1 MIKRISSEDE
11 LLVLT
16 KSGIE
21 AQKIRA
27 LFKSYGTDYDFCSF
41 YKSDN
46 FIITRFYDEFVICK
60 YDEADNNI
68 LDELGEFLIF
78 SGFSKILCAEDV
90 GETLNDMLL
99 LNCKK
104 LNVME
109 FCGEYP
115 KVCDNVTE
123 LSLTEAYDILKT
135 SFEINYEPW
144 YLDMSHRIRHG
155 VSKLYGN
162 DSSVLCVQHNLCGE
176 ALLSQIAT
184 IPEKRG
190 QGKASELILSVC
202 KTLCNSKVFLLCE
215 DKHLSFYKR
224 LGFIQS
230 EFKCE
235 LSE

>member
-1 MIKRISSEDE
+1 MIKRIISEDD
-11 LLVLT
+11 LLMLP

-27 LFKSYGTDYDFCSF
+27 LLKAYGTNYDFCSF
-41 YKSDN
+41 YKSDE
-46 FIITRFYDEFVICK
+46 FILARFYDEFVICEYGK
-60 YDEADNNI
+60 ADNI
-68 LDELGEFLIF
+68 KLDELCEFLTF
-78 SGFSKILCAEDV
+78 SGFSKIFCSENVAVVLKGD
-90 GETLNDMLL
+90 LS

-104 LNVME
+104 LNLMK
-109 FCGEYP
+109 FCGKAPE
-115 KVCDNVTE
+115 VCGNYTE

-135 SFEINYEPW
+135 SFEINFESW

-155 VSKLYGN
+155 ISKLYGN
-162 DSSVLCVQHNLCGE
+162 DSSVLAVQHDLCGE

-202 KTLCNSKVFLLCE
+202 KMLCKSKIFLLCE
-215 DKHLSFYKR
+215 DKNLSFYRK

-230 EFKCE
+230 GFKCE